1 MNRALII
8 GILGGVIVVAAVLLT
23 FFIDRPPDGADKAKS
38 TPPVVQP
45 AAPKASTEA
54 PKPAAEVAEADPKE
68 ATPETAKEAVKP
80 SFDVVRVNP
89 RGDTVIAG
97 RAEPHAEVTIKD
109 GEKVIGK
116 VTADARGEWV
126 QVPEKALPPGTRELS
141 LSAKSPEVK
150 EPVKSD
156 NKVVLVVPKRG
167 EDIAG
172 RETPGESGALVIAV
186 PRDGSPGVKVL
197 QTPGIQAEAKPDPET
212 EQASTKTRAKT
223 APQDT
228 ETVVAAAPTAPK
240 TQGTEANGAPAPS
253 AAKSTRE
260 EPTAPAAAAT
270 LATPTPKAPG
280 AEAVVAAAPEAP
292 KETQQESAAPSAAA
306 PSVKEPSGEIVVATA
321 PDKSG
326 ARGLRAASDDRQ
338 TGSTRELA
346 SASNGADAQKD
357 PGIAV
362 RELTL
367 DAIDYDDTGR
377 LAVTGRARAGA
388 NVQVYLDNKPLGAAS
403 ADKSGRWQLEPGEK
417 VQPGLYRMR
426 VDQVDSK
433 GRVLARIETP
443 FSRAEPLGDLPRDS
457 IVFVQP
463 GNSLWRIARRTYGE
477 GLRYSVIYEA
487 NREQIRNPDLI
498 YPGQVFHLPR
508 VN

>member
-45 AAPKASTEA
+45 AAPKASADTRE
-54 PKPAAEVAEADPKE
+54 PAEKVAEADPKV

-212 EQASTKTRAKT
+212 EQASTETPAKD

-240 TQGTEANGAPAPS
+240 KQGAEAGVASAPS

-260 EPTAPAAAAT
+260 EPTAPAAAP
-270 LATPTPKAPG
+270 ATPQAPA
-280 AEAVVAAAPEAP
+280 AEAVVAATPTAP
-292 KETQQESAAPSAAA
+292 KATPKKPDAPATQAPSA
-306 PSVKEPSGEIVVATA
+306 KQPSGEIVVATA
-321 PDKSG
+321 PDKS
-326 ARGLRAASDDRQ
+326 ATRGLAAASDDRQ
-338 TGSTRELA
+338 PGSTRELA
-346 SASNGADAQKD
+346 LAPNGADAQKD
-357 PGIAV
+357 SGIV
-362 RELTL
+362 MRELTL

-388 NVQVYLDNKPLGAAS
+388 NVQVYLNNKPLGAAS
-403 ADKSGRWQLEPGEK
+403 ADKNGRWQLEPGEK

-433 GRVLARIETP
+433 GKVLARIETP